1 MKHLSVR
8 QRMLAGFGI
17 LMLLLTSISALSLYS
32 LYTLNE
38 NLNSIVNINNV
49 EARLAATLGATV
61 QDRAIAI
68 RNLALLSDAAQMRAE
83 VERVRKQ
90 EALYAETYAQL
101 GKMFHEDANTLPE
114 ELRLYNAL
122 KSAEADSL
130 PAFEQAMALAMA
142 GERDGATA
150 LLVGEMRR
158 GQRAWLAATGA
169 LQAMEDKLNADTGVA
184 ATAHAESSSALIMLL
199 GAIAIGCGLLTG
211 WLVTRSLLRQLGGE
225 PALAQEVARQIADG
239 NLGVAVPLSGER
251 DSLMAS
257 LESMRRQLNTMVSG
271 IIQSANTIAVAAD
284 EIAQGNADLSQR
296 TEEQASSLEETAS
309 SMEELTTTVRQNAE
323 NTRSGHALVQS
334 AAEVAASGGQVVQ
347 RVVATMQDIAAS
359 SAQVTEIIAVIEGI
373 AFQTNI
379 LALNAAVEAARA
391 GEQGRGFAVVAGEV
405 RTLAQ
410 RSATAAREIKELI
423 GASASHVAGGAQL
436 VDMAGRTMAEVVQ
449 AVGKV
454 RHIIGDVSTASH
466 EQSAGIEQINM
477 AIMQMDAVTQ
487 QNAALVEQATAA
499 AQALSAQAH
508 GLRAAVARFTVV
520 EERAGVPPR
529 LVLPPRQRPAAR
541 RGLRSAQGAV

>member
-38 NLNSIVNINNV
+38 NLKSIVNINNV
-49 EARLAATLGATV
+49 EARLAATLAATV

-68 RNLALLSDAAQMRAE
+68 RNLALLSDEGQRRAE

-90 EALYAETYAQL
+90 EALYADTYAQL

-122 KSAEADSL
+122 KSVEADSQ
-130 PAFEQAMALAMA
+130 PAFQQAIALGLA
-142 GERDGATA
+142 GDRDGATA

-169 LQAMEDKLNADTGVA
+169 LQAMEDQLSAETGIA
-184 ATAHAESSSALIMLL
+184 ATEHAEASSALIMLL
-199 GAIAIGCGLLTG
+199 GGIAIGCGLLTA

-271 IIQSANTIAVAAD
+271 IIASAKTIAVAAD

-323 NTRSGHALVQS
+323 NARSGNALVQN
-334 AAEVAASGGQVVQ
+334 AATVAASGGQVVQ

-423 GASASHVAGGAQL
+423 GASASHVAGGSQL
-436 VDMAGRTMAEVVQ
+436 VDAAGRTMAEVVQ

-454 RHIIGDVSTASH
+454 QHIIGDVSAASH

-508 GLRAAVARFTVV
+508 SLRAAVARFTVV
-520 EERAGVPPR
+520 EERAGVPAR
-529 LVLPPRQRPAAR
+529 LVLPPRQKPAAR
-541 RGLRSAQGAV
+541 RGLPAAQGVA